1 MEDTNTNWTPFPDDN
16 FLGLTDKNEINEI
29 EAKGIANAEF
39 FLFELDTEISIST
52 NLLLEIH
59 KIAFGQLYD
68 WAGKWRAIEVTV
80 GQLIPPKPAFIL
92 QSMYQF
98 IDNLNFKISIANNR
112 EEHIEC
118 LVYAH
123 YEFIRIHPFNNGN
136 GRTGRLLKNLVAMKF
151 GYQPLELY
159 FREGES
165 RKFYI
170 DAMKQA
176 DSGNYQLLTQLIG
189 EELTSF

>member
-16 FLGLTDKNEINEI
+16 LLGLTDKNEINEI

-68 WAGKWRAIEVTV
+68 WAGKWRIIEVTV
-80 GQLIPPKPAFIL
+80 GQLIPPKPVLIL
-92 QSMYQF
+92 QAMYQF
-98 IDNLNFKISIANNR
+98 IDNLNFKISIAKKR
-112 EEHIEC
+112 EEHIDC

-123 YEFIRIHPFNNGN
+123 YEFIKIHPFNNGN
-136 GRTGRLLKNLVAMKF
+136 GRTGRLLMNLVAMKF

-159 FREGES
+159 YREGES

-170 DAMKQA
+170 DAMKLA